1 MLVKPQTALN
11 TGGITINQ
19 QKAWKTRNVHF
30 EKEEHSGFL
39 EDVPNTLT
47 DKADTSDTTKTET
60 FWKNIR
66 KILEPYGVNIEDVT

>member
-1 MLVKPQTALN
+1 M
-11 TGGITINQ
+11 
-19 QKAWKTRNVHF
+19 HF

-66 KILEPYGVNIEDVT
+66 KILEPHGVNIEDVT